1 VPFLRFSRD
10 KRGYENIYLVHT
22 PNRRGKPS
30 RPRVLY
36 WYRTPPGI
44 KVGRPPFDEEARRR
58 LEAQNPDVTF
68 DWPTIIATPMP
79 PPAEHEQWRER
90 RRAERAAKQAQR
102 VEEAAEQTE
111 RAAASM
117 EQPDAVEP
125 DELAAG
131 DEALAS
137 LRSPGHE
144 PEALAFDAPPELTS
158 PVDSP
163 RTEAPSDPSQV
174 VASQPPGDQLSDPA
188 ARRRRRRG
196 GRRRRGRRQHDLPA
210 NPSTSEGENPGAATA
225 AEQGSSEMFPDSAS
239 DETIESTD
247 E

>member
-1 VPFLRFSRD
+1 MPFLRFSRD
-10 KRGYENIYLVHT
+10 KRGYENVYLVHT
-22 PNRRGKPS
+22 QNRRGKPS

-102 VEEAAEQTE
+102 AEDAAEQSE
-111 RAAASM
+111 RSSASA
-117 EQPDAVEP
+117 EQPGPMEP

-131 DEALAS
+131 DELLAS
-137 LRSPGHE
+137 FTATLHE
-144 PEALAFDAPPELTS
+144 PEPVEVDAPNELPS

-163 RTEAPSDPSQV
+163 AETPAAPSQV
-174 VASQPPGDQLSDPA
+174 VGSQPPGDQMRDPA

-196 GRRRRGRRQHDLPA
+196 GRRRRGTQAQDSPA
-210 NPSTSEGENPGAATA
+210 NQSTPDGGNPGAATA
-225 AEQGSSEMFPDSAS
+225 GAHGSSETFPDSAP

>member
-1 VPFLRFSRD
+1 MPFLRFSRD
-10 KRGYENIYLVHT
+10 KRGYENVYLVHT
-22 PNRRGKPS
+22 QNRRGKPS

-102 VEEAAEQTE
+102 AEEAAEQSE
-111 RAAASM
+111 RSSASA
-117 EQPDAVEP
+117 EQPGPMEP

-131 DEALAS
+131 DELLAS
-137 LRSPGHE
+137 FTSPLHE
-144 PEALAFDAPPELTS
+144 PEAVEVDAPNELRS
-158 PVDSP
+158 PVDSTAETP
-163 RTEAPSDPSQV
+163 AVPSQV
-174 VASQPPGDQLSDPA
+174 VGSQPPGDQLRDPA

-196 GRRRRGRRQHDLPA
+196 GRRRRGRQALDSPA
-210 NPSTSEGENPGAATA
+210 NQSTPDGGNPGAATA
-225 AEQGSSEMFPDSAS
+225 EEHGSSETFPDSAP

>member
-22 PNRRGKPS
+22 QNRRGKPS

-44 KVGRPPFDEEARRR
+44 KVGRPPFDEEARSR

-102 VEEAAEQTE
+102 AEEAAEQSE
-111 RAAASM
+111 RATASAQ
-117 EQPDAVEP
+117 QPEVTDLDELVAG
-125 DELAAG
+125 DELA
-131 DEALAS
+131 S
-137 LRSPGHE
+137 LPSLGQE
-144 PEALAFDAPPELTS
+144 PETAAFDAPHELS
-158 PVDSP
+158 PSSVESP
-163 RTEAPSDPSQV
+163 TETPPDPSQV
-174 VASQPPGDQLSDPA
+174 TASQSPGDQLHDPA

-196 GRRRRGRRQHDLPA
+196 GRRRRGRRPQDLPA
-210 NPSTSEGENPGAATA
+210 SQPAPEGGNPGAPTV
-225 AEQGSSEMFPDSAS
+225 AEHGSSEMFTDSAS
-239 DETIESTD
+239 DETTESTD

>member
-10 KRGYENIYLVHT
+10 KRGYENIYLVHIQ
-22 PNRRGKPS
+22 NRRGKPS

-36 WYRTPPGI
+36 WYRTPPGV

-79 PPAEHEQWRER
+79 APAEHEQWRER

-102 VEEAAEQTE
+102 AEEAADQGEG
-111 RAAASM
+111 AAAPA
-117 EQPDAVEP
+117 EQHGAIEP

-131 DEALAS
+131 DELLAG
-137 LRSPGHE
+137 LPSPDHE
-144 PEALAFDAPPELTS
+144 PETVRFEGPQELTPPFDAP
-158 PVDSP
+158 
-163 RTEAPSDPSQV
+163 TETPAGPPQGM
-174 VASQPPGDQLSDPA
+174 ASRPPGDEVHDPA

-196 GRRRRGRRQHDLPA
+196 GRRRRGRRQPDVAANQLPA
-210 NPSTSEGENPGAATA
+210 EGGNTGAATA
-225 AEQGSSEMFPDSAS
+225 GEHGSGETFPDSA
-239 DETIESTD
+239 DETSESAD

>member
-10 KRGYENIYLVHT
+10 KRGYENVYLVHAQ
-22 PNRRGKPS
+22 NRRGKPS

-58 LEAQNPDVTF
+58 LESQNPDVTF

-79 PPAEHEQWRER
+79 PPAENEQWRER

-102 VEEAAEQTE
+102 AEEEAAMRDAEAAEQ
-111 RAAASM
+111 
-117 EQPDAVEP
+117 PDTDGAEELATADALPDSLLSDGNEAETSPPDSEAEP
-125 DELAAG
+125 HNGPDSPIELAA
-131 DEALAS
+131 DTPQ
-137 LRSPGHE
+137 RMSPQT
-144 PEALAFDAPPELTS
+144 PTDRPQ
-158 PVDSP
+158 
-163 RTEAPSDPSQV
+163 DPS
-174 VASQPPGDQLSDPA
+174 

-196 GRRRRGRRQHDLPA
+196 GRRRRGTRQPG
-210 NPSTSEGENPGAATA
+210 PSTDLATSGGENPGAPTDPD
-225 AEQGSSEMFPDSAS
+225 QQSSETLADSDPPES
-239 DETIESTD
+239 IESTD

>member
-10 KRGYENIYLVHT
+10 KRGYENIYLVHIQS
-22 PNRRGKPS
+22 RRGKPS

-36 WYRTPPGI
+36 WYRTPPGV

-58 LEAQNPDVTF
+58 LETQNPDVTF

-90 RRAERAAKQAQR
+90 RRAERAAKHAQR
-102 VEEAAEQTE
+102 AEEAAEQGE
-111 RAAASM
+111 QAAALA
-117 EQPDAVEP
+117 EQHSAIEP

-131 DEALAS
+131 DELFAS
-137 LRSPGHE
+137 LPSPGNE
-144 PEALAFDAPPELTS
+144 PETVAFDAPHELTS

-163 RTEAPSDPSQV
+163 TETPPSQV
-174 VASQPPGDQLSDPA
+174 MASGPPGDQLHDPA

-196 GRRRRGRRQHDLPA
+196 GRRRRGRRQQDLAA
-210 NPSTSEGENPGAATA
+210 NQLTAEAGNTGAATA
-225 AEQGSSEMFPDSAS
+225 GEHGSSETSPDSAT